1 MRYAARRGVR
11 VVPEL
16 DSPAHVGAGWEA
28 VDPGFTLCVNKVSGA
43 ATRQETQLGTVVR
56 SPGRS
61 GVWSPPA
68 AS

>member
-43 ATRQETQLGTVVR
+43 ATRQETQPGTVR

-61 GVWSPPA
+61 GAWSPPA